1 MCLMSSPPRYDP
13 PPAVA
18 PPPTRDE
25 IAAQAADAK
34 KNPINLAVEA
44 RRTASK
50 RLSTFGNVKT
60 TPMGDASYGGST
72 FAKFGKL
79 PTAA

>member
-1 MCLMSSPPRYDP
+1 MCLMQQPRYEAP
-13 PPAVA
+13 PTVA
-18 PPPTRDE
+18 PAPTRDE

-34 KNPINLAVEA
+34 ANPLNLAVEA

-60 TPMGDASYGGST
+60 TPMGDASYGSST

-79 PTAA
+79 PNAA